1 MKSKAENNLENNS
14 REQFQKESGIL
25 GRSSAIQQIFET
37 IEHVA
42 PIDISVLVIGES
54 GTGKEL
60 VARAIHQKSR
70 RATKPLIIVNCGAIP
85 EGIVESEL
93 FGHEKGAFTGAVG
106 LRKGFFEMADGGTI
120 FLDEIGEMPLN
131 AQVKILRVLEGKE
144 FSRVGSADPKKVDV
158 RIIAATNR
166 ELNQEVQNGTFRQDL
181 YFRLHAVTIQVPP
194 LRARKEDI
202 PLLAQTFADEFSRK
216 NHIEFQG
223 FDDSAFDMMKEYR
236 WTGNVR
242 ELKNLIESMII
253 LEKGS
258 KIDQQVMLKY
268 IDRDSRETRNL
279 PIPLNRPTEQIERE
293 FIYRALIDLKS
304 EISQLREII
313 LTRLFPPRR
322 LKSWEQE
329 DTIIIPHQN
338 GEIIY
343 DEIPPES
350 RSIPSLEEME
360 KKLIEET
367 LNKFDGNKRK
377 TAKSLR
383 ISERTLYRK
392 IKEYNLPY

>member
-1 MKSKAENNLENNS
+1 MRSKTENNLENDS
-14 REQFQKESGIL
+14 LEQFQKDSGIL
-25 GRSSAIQQIFET
+25 GSSPAMQQIFET

-42 PIDISVLVIGES
+42 PIDIAVLVIGES

-60 VARAIHQKSR
+60 VARAIHQRSR

-85 EGIVESEL
+85 EGIIESEL
-93 FGHEKGAFTGAVG
+93 FGHEKGAFTGAIG

-144 FSRVGSADPKKVDV
+144 FSRVGSADPKKADV

-166 ELNQEVQNGTFRQDL
+166 ELNQEVKNGTFRQDL

-202 PLLAQTFADEFSRK
+202 PLLAQTFADQFSRE

-223 FDDSAFDMMKEYR
+223 FDDSAFDVMKDYH

-258 KIDQQVMLKY
+258 KINQQVMLKY
-268 IDRDSRETRNL
+268 IDQKSREARNL

-322 LKSWEQE
+322 LKSWEPE
-329 DTIIIPHQN
+329 DTLIIPTQN

-350 RSIPSLEEME
+350 KSIPSLEDME

-367 LNKFDGNKRK
+367 LNKYDGNKRK